1 MCSCRPLLMKRF
13 AVNMKLLK
21 PLDVKNIIGI
31 SLTNTYKLFELKDFP
46 SFRIG
51 HRWFVKEK
59 DLEAFFD
66 EYKSSKIYLGNK
78 TGVKTGVTFSG

>member
-1 MCSCRPLLMKRF
+1 
-13 AVNMKLLK
+13 MKLLK

-46 SFRIG
+46 SFKIG

-66 EYKSSKIYLGNK
+66 EYKSSKIYLGDK
-78 TGVKTGVTFSG
+78 IRVKTGVIFSCQASKPLSE